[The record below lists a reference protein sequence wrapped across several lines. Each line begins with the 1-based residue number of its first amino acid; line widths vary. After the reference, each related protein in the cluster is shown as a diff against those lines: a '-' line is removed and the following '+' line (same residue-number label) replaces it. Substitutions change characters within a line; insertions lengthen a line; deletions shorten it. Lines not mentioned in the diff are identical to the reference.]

1 MRIHILGICGT
12 FMAGIAVLA
21 KQMGYQVSGSDEHVY
36 PPMSDQLAE
45 QGITLMQGY
54 DATHL
59 QDAEMIIIGN
69 AMRRG
74 YPIVEHVLNA
84 GLPYTSGPQ
93 WLAEHVLQGRWVLAV
108 SGTHGK
114 TTTASMLTWMLHYA
128 GLNPGYLIG
137 GIAQNFPTSVSIGE
151 TDFFVIEADEYD
163 SAFFDKRSKFI
174 HYHPRTLIIN
184 NIEFDHADIFTDI
197 ADIQKQFH
205 HLIRTVP
212 GNGLIISNADD
223 KNVTDTLKQGVWS
236 EQQNFAIKNGDW
248 RAADINADGSAFTV
262 CFQDKHAARVNWQ
275 MLGMHNISN
284 ALAAIAAAHHAGVP
298 IEQAAAAL
306 AEFKG
311 VKRRMEVRGVVNN
324 ITVYDDFAH
333 HPTAIKTTLAG
344 LRKRISANQRIIAIL
359 ELGSYTM
366 RSGVHGQQIFAALS
380 DADQAI
386 LLNPDEFTLAIPDE
400 VSGRITILNNIDA
413 IVESVLASAQSGDH
427 IVVMSNRGFA
437 GIHQQ
442 LLNRLAEQEL
452 AF

>member
-1 MRIHILGICGT
+1 
-12 FMAGIAVLA
+12 MAGIAVLA
-21 KQMGYQVSGSDEHVY
+21 KQMGHQVSGSDEHVY

-54 DATHL
+54 EAAHL
-59 QDAEMIIIGN
+59 KDAEMIIIGN

-114 TTTASMLTWMLHYA
+114 TTTASQLTWILHYA
-128 GLNPGYLIG
+128 GLEPGYLIG
-137 GIAQNFPTSVSIGE
+137 GIAQNFPTSVSIGN

-184 NIEFDHADIFTDI
+184 NIEFDHADIFTDL

-212 GNGLIISNADD
+212 GNGLIISNGED
-223 KNVTDTLKQGVWS
+223 KNVSDTLKQGVWS
-236 EQQNFAIKNGDW
+236 EQQKFALENSDW
-248 RAADINADGSAFTV
+248 HVADINDDGSAFTV
-262 CFQDKHAARVNWQ
+262 CYKDKFSARCVWQ
-275 MLGMHNISN
+275 LLGMHNVSN
-284 ALAAIAAAHHAGVP
+284 ALAAIAAAHHVGVP
-298 IEQAAAAL
+298 VEQAVAAL
-306 AEFKG
+306 KQFKG

-344 LRKRISANQRIIAIL
+344 LRKRINSDQRIVAIL

-366 RSGVHGQQIFAALS
+366 RSGVHGQQIFASLH

-386 LLNPDEFTLAIPDE
+386 LLNPDGFVLSLPAELKE
-400 VSGRITILNNIDA
+400 RIKVLDNVDA
-413 IVESVLASAQSGDH
+413 IVQSVASSAQSGDQ

-442 LLNRLAEQEL
+442 LLNSLAN
-452 AF
+452 